1 MGGEK
6 LNAEFFIFPSSCP
19 VFLQFLVFSVDYHCS
34 TPLPDRLELAAC
46 CRAIDGSRGLA
57 SGSTVIS
64 FCIFI
69 EFSLR
74 EAENLPQHGIIRP
87 CVPSAVSIHLAPLRE
102 KEWWVTCWKSQCK
115 GLVGAGTQPGMLPI
129 WMGSLSVSQD
139 IPVLA
144 MHWHPHQTCSLWSA
158 SPPPAPAS
166 FHPGR
171 SGLKPGIVWKWRRL
185 W

>member
-6 LNAEFFIFPSSCP
+6 LNAEFIIFPSSCP

-34 TPLPDRLELAAC
+34 TPLPNRLELAAC
-46 CRAIDGSRGLA
+46 CRAIDGSRELP

-87 CVPSAVSIHLAPLRE
+87 CLPSAVPIHLTPLRE
-102 KEWWVTCWKSQCK
+102 KEW
-115 GLVGAGTQPGMLPI
+115 
-129 WMGSLSVSQD
+129 
-139 IPVLA
+139 
-144 MHWHPHQTCSLWSA
+144 
-158 SPPPAPAS
+158 
-166 FHPGR
+166 
-171 SGLKPGIVWKWRRL
+171 
-185 W
+185 